1 MAKLQKEKVVNFRG
15 EKDVAHG
22 IESLWDD
29 VEKALPFIENQLEL
43 VNTIYSRYS
52 SSPKRK
58 RKLRRTAEVFKVLYL
73 ALSRIVETR
82 YVKFLSLAIDSILK
96 MFQIISAVLEDDC
109 QSSGSDADVAFGL
122 LRVLR
127 SETWV
132 PHLCAIADVT
142 DHLVSLSCSAQSS
155 RFSIFDYVDAKKKL
169 FDKIR
174 VMACDDF
181 SVEDQIGS
189 SGKFYCFRLKKY
201 KEDLNNKRFKGVR
214 LGKLNRSMA
223 LRSSRAG
230 VDCMKVALASVKQI
244 CNEILNHDDRL
255 QTSSFMTAVD
265 TALNPNEI
273 DFSECSY
280 SEDLYV
286 SSLCTICST
295 LGLVYPKS
303 KLLQDHKRFLNL
315 LSVEAN
321 QLKFQSYWF
330 RDYNKRL
337 WDPLGVIESFQCEK
351 FALYR
356 SFHEFTYLLSEV
368 GLHKLSQS
376 DTERV
381 VKTLRVVEPR
391 FSGFDE
397 RKLQDGKRDRC
408 MQEIFLRDNQIAL
421 DKLPLDDYE
430 QEWRKK
436 HLHCAKIDARSRR
449 DSISVTNYLSEESSS
464 LLFMERR

>member
-1 MAKLQKEKVVNFRG
+1 
-15 EKDVAHG
+15 
-22 IESLWDD
+22 
-29 VEKALPFIENQLEL
+29 
-43 VNTIYSRYS
+43 
-52 SSPKRK
+52 
-58 RKLRRTAEVFKVLYL
+58 
-73 ALSRIVETR
+73 
-82 YVKFLSLAIDSILK
+82 
-96 MFQIISAVLEDDC
+96 
-109 QSSGSDADVAFGL
+109 
-122 LRVLR
+122 
-127 SETWV
+127 
-132 PHLCAIADVT
+132 
-142 DHLVSLSCSAQSS
+142 
-155 RFSIFDYVDAKKKL
+155 
-169 FDKIR
+169 
-174 VMACDDF
+174 
-181 SVEDQIGS
+181 
-189 SGKFYCFRLKKY
+189 
-201 KEDLNNKRFKGVR
+201 
-214 LGKLNRSMA
+214 
-223 LRSSRAG
+223 
-230 VDCMKVALASVKQI
+230 MKVALATVKQI

-295 LGLVYPKS
+295 LCLVYPKS

-321 QLKFQSYWF
+321 QVKFQSYWF

-381 VKTLRVVEPR
+381 VKILRVVEPR

-408 MQEIFLRDNQIAL
+408 MQEIFLRDNKIAL
-421 DKLPLDDYE
+421 NKLPLDDYE